1 MIAKRRPTR
10 STIVLMS
17 IELTPVAAARMRDF
31 LARHPGAAGVRFG
44 IRKTGCSGFGYTVDL
59 TDSVAEDDRVFEL
72 DGVCVVVDARSLPFV
87 DGTRI
92 DYAREGLNATFVFHN
107 PNATGECGCGE
118 SFTVAAPSE

>member
-10 STIVLMS
+10 STIVPMS
-17 IELTPVAAARMRDF
+17 IELTPIAAARMRDF
-31 LARHPGAAGVRFG
+31 LARHPGATGVRFG